1 MKEKAIGKKLGLFY
15 VALMYIFAIGV
26 GYASCFYLE
35 NLYLRLAV
43 FDLVTTLII
52 WLFTVIFK
60 NTSIYDPYWSFIPM
74 IMVTYVFFIVGKY
87 NYMSIIFL
95 IVFNIWGLR
104 LTINWIITYTDFS
117 YEDWRYRKYRE
128 TCSPFLFQV
137 INFVGL
143 IYVPTIV
150 VYAGMLPIFDL
161 FMAEPSPMFTFGLV
175 IMIFGIMLEFVA
187 DRQVHKYI
195 RDNVYST
202 ERKTCSIGLW
212 HYSRHPNYL
221 GEISIWVGAYVSMI
235 AVTQVHYWFFIGMIG
250 MILLFNF
257 ISIPMMEKH
266 NKERRKD
273 YPTYIS
279 KTSRLLLLPNKHNK
293 EK

>member
-1 MKEKAIGKKLGLFY
+1 MEKKVIGKKLGLLF
-15 VALMYIFAIGV
+15 VTLMYVLAIGV
-26 GYASCFYLE
+26 GYASCFYIE
-35 NLYLRLAV
+35 NLYLRLGV
-43 FDLVTTLII
+43 FDIVCTAII

-74 IMVTYVFFIVGKY
+74 VMVTYAFFKIGNF

-95 IVFNIWGLR
+95 IVFNLWGLR

-117 YEDWRYRKYRE
+117 YEDWRYRKYRD

-150 VYAGMLPIFDL
+150 VFLGMLPIFDL
-161 FMAEPSPMFTFGLV
+161 FMAPASPWFIFGV
-175 IMIFGIMLEFVA
+175 AIIIFGILLEFFA
-187 DRQVHKYI
+187 DREVHQFI
-195 RDNVYST
+195 RENKNST

-212 HYSRHPNYL
+212 YYSRHPNYL
-221 GEISIWVGAYVSMI
+221 GEISIWVGCFVSMI
-235 AVTQVHYWFFIGMIG
+235 VVTQVHYWFFIGVIA

-266 NKERRKD
+266 NTERRAD
-273 YPTYIS
+273 YPTYKS
-279 KTSRLLLLPNKHNK
+279 CTSRLLLLPKRHSK
-293 EK
+293 